1 VCDSPGGLAKREPGR
16 ALRTRWIGTTWGAG
30 GSVEFRGHHT
40 YFGAGT
46 SMGAAMVS
54 QRIPLDATRLLA
66 QLVASGLDAPIL
78 EPND

>member
-1 VCDSPGGLAKREPGR
+1 
-16 ALRTRWIGTTWGAG
+16 
-30 GSVEFRGHHT
+30 
-40 YFGAGT
+40 
-46 SMGAAMVS
+46 MGAAMVS